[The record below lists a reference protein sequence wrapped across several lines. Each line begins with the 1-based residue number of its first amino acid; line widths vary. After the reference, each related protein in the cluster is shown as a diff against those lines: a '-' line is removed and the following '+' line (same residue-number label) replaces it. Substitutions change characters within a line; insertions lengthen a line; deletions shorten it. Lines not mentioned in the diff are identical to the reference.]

1 MDKRLTK
8 ADAIRLLVEKQQ
20 VLDGTGAGRYPRR
33 SDFLV
38 DEVAAIKA
46 FLGPRP
52 RALEAAGLKP
62 VRDDGHAEK
71 IRQKRIAQ
79 RRKRRIARFGTPES
93 KQQ

>member
-20 VLDGTGAGRYPRR
+20 ALTDADAGRYPRR
-33 SDFLV
+33 SDFPA

-46 FLGPRP
+46 FLGP

-79 RRKRRIARFGTPES
+79 RRKRRIARFGAPDS